1 VLKGHWDRL
10 NSGRPNR
17 EARIMPDA
25 RLSVR
30 VTGDGETVAIVPAPS
45 GRQSLQLELTLDELD
60 KLIGELGDAR
70 SQMVRGR
77 PSANF
82 ESEDVRISVV
92 GNTTWCIKARPPE
105 GALLAFD
112 HPRFGPVGFTLPSDQ
127 IAKIVRFLTD
137 RFILQSS
144 PSAERH

>member
-1 VLKGHWDRL
+1 MKGHLDRL
-10 NSGRPNR
+10 DSGHPGR
-17 EARIMPDA
+17 EVRIMPDA

-30 VTGDGETVAIVPAPS
+30 VTEDREMVAIVPASS
-45 GRQSLQLELTLDELD
+45 GRQSHQVELTLNELD
-60 KLIGELGDAR
+60 KLIGEPGDAR
-70 SQMVRGR
+70 SQMVKGR

-82 ESEDVRISVV
+82 EHEDVRISVV
-92 GNTTWCIKARPPE
+92 ANTTWCIKARPPE

-127 IAKIVRFLTD
+127 IAKIVSFLTD
-137 RFILQSS
+137 RFILQRS

>member
-1 VLKGHWDRL
+1 
-10 NSGRPNR
+10 
-17 EARIMPDA
+17 MPHA

-30 VTGDGETVAIVPAPS
+30 VTEDKETVAIVPAATGPRS
-45 GRQSLQLELTLDELD
+45 FQLDLTLDELD

-70 SQMVRGR
+70 SQMVQGR

-82 ESEDVRISVV
+82 QSEDVRISVV

-112 HPRFGPVGFTLPSDQ
+112 HPKFGPVGFTLPSDQ
-127 IAKIVRFLTD
+127 IANIVRFLTE
-137 RFILQSS
+137 RFILQQA
-144 PSAERH
+144 PSTERH

>member
-1 VLKGHWDRL
+1 MLNGYLDRL
-10 NSGRPNR
+10 DSGHSDR
-17 EARIMPDA
+17 EARIMPHA

-30 VTGDGETVAIVPAPS
+30 VTEDKETVAIVPAATGPRS
-45 GRQSLQLELTLDELD
+45 FQLDLTLDELD

-70 SQMVRGR
+70 SQMVQGR

-82 ESEDVRISVV
+82 QSEDVRISVV

-112 HPRFGPVGFTLPSDQ
+112 HPRFGPVGFTLPSAE
-127 IAKIVRFLTD
+127 ITKIVSFLTD
-137 RFILQSS
+137 RFILRPSL
-144 PSAERH
+144 SAERH

>member
-1 VLKGHWDRL
+1 
-10 NSGRPNR
+10 
-17 EARIMPDA
+17 MPDA

-30 VTGDGETVAIVPAPS
+30 VTDDREMVAIVPAPS
-45 GRQSLQLELTLDELD
+45 RRQSHQLELTLDELD

-70 SQMVRGR
+70 RQMVKGR
-77 PSANF
+77 PSTNF

-92 GNTTWCIKARPPE
+92 ANTTWCIKARPPE

-112 HPRFGPVGFTLPSDQ
+112 HPRFGPVGFTLPSNQ
-127 IAKIVRFLTD
+127 VVKIVSFLTE
-137 RFILQSS
+137 RFILQPT

>member
-1 VLKGHWDRL
+1 VLKGHLDRL
-10 NSGRPNR
+10 DSGHPGR

-30 VTGDGETVAIVPAPS
+30 VTDDREMVAIVPAPS
-45 GRQSLQLELTLDELD
+45 RRQSHQLELTLDELD

-70 SQMVRGR
+70 RQMVKGR
-77 PSANF
+77 PSTNF

-92 GNTTWCIKARPPE
+92 ANTTWCIKARPPE

-112 HPRFGPVGFTLPSDQ
+112 HPRFGPVGFTLPSNQ
-127 IAKIVRFLTD
+127 VVKIVSFLTE
-137 RFILQSS
+137 RFILQPT

>member
-1 VLKGHWDRL
+1 MPHVRMKTRVAPDRK
-10 NSGRPNR
+10 
-17 EARIMPDA
+17 
-25 RLSVR
+25 
-30 VTGDGETVAIVPAPS
+30 TVALKTSVSGQPS
-45 GRQSLQLELTLDELD
+45 HRIELTLDELD

-112 HPRFGPVGFTLPSDQ
+112 HPRFGPVGFTLPSGQ
-127 IAKIVRFLTD
+127 IGRIVSFLTD
-137 RFILQSS
+137 RFILQRS